1 MVRRPSLPRR
11 AGVASIAGCCRP
23 IAGAN
28 GMFLFGQQ
36 FTFRL
41 KPVVQFMTWA
51 TASSLMNFIGALPY
65 AAFIGVL

>member
-1 MVRRPSLPRR
+1 MVRRLSLPRR

-23 IAGAN
+23 FPGPN
-28 GMFLFGQQ
+28 GMLLFGQQ
-36 FTFRL
+36 FTLRL

-65 AAFIGVL
+65 AVFIGVL